1 VTNLLP
7 GAAASLVVAG
17 VVAGTVGFLALV
29 AVNLMYLKVQEPT
42 VAASTTKEDN
52 EMVKKTDL
60 AFLNTI
66 QNIGAGLVSSLI
78 IAGLIRA

>member
-66 QNIGAGLVSSLI
+66 QNTGAGLVSSLI